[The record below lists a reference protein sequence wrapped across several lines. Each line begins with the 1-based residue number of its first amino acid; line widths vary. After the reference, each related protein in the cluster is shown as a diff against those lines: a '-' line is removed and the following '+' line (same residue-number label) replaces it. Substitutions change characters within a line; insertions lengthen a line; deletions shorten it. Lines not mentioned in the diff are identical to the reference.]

1 MSDEVTT
8 ESTDGLS
15 ILVHGQSKSG
25 KSWLSDTG
33 PTPRLC
39 IDAEGGNAIKWTPSR
54 KKSWDPTTEAPPVPD
69 GTWDTCVVNARD
81 FETVTRAYEW
91 LNSGQHPFNTV
102 SLDSV
107 SEIQQRCVDSLA
119 GVNQMKQQ
127 DWGSLLRM
135 VSSLIR
141 NFRDLPN
148 HPIKPVRA
156 VLFIAMT
163 KNLNGKFRPYV
174 QGSLADSLPYYPDV
188 CGYVMVTPPDEMG
201 ACHRYFMIQPSHEY
215 FSGERVGGRLGP
227 YVHIPNGDQTVER
240 MLDMVYN
247 PQTEEVNT

>member
-1 MSDEVTT
+1 MSEEVT
-8 ESTDGLS
+8 GFS

-33 PTPRLC
+33 PAPRLC

-54 KKSWDPTTEAPPVPD
+54 KKKWDPISEAPPEPD

-81 FETVTRAYEW
+81 YQTVVQAYEW

-107 SEIQQRCVDSLA
+107 SEIQQRCVDSIVGA
-119 GVNQMKQQ
+119 EQMQTQ
-127 DWGSLLRM
+127 NWGELLRK

-141 NFRDLPN
+141 SFRDFST
-148 HPIKPVRA
+148 HPIKPIPV
-156 VLFIAMT
+156 VVFIAMT
-163 KNLNGKFRPYV
+163 KNKDGKFRPLV
-174 QGSLADSLPYYPDV
+174 QGTLADTLPYYPDV
-188 CGYVMVTPPDEMG
+188 CGYITVTPPDEAG
-201 ACHRYFMIQPSHEY
+201 LCYRYLMIQPSNEY

-227 YVHIPNGDQTVER
+227 YVHIPNGDMTLTR
-240 MLDMVYN
+240 MHEMIFN
-247 PQTEEVNT
+247 PKTEGTNA